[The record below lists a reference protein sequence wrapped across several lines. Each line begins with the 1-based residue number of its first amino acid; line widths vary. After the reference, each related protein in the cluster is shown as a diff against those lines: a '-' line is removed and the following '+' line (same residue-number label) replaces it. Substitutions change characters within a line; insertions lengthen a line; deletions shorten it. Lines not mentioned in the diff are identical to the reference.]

1 VKVLGWLASKIPFV
15 VLGFVFSE
23 VFHHFRLIKI
33 DRKVSVGE
41 LLGFFLTLFLAYLV
55 SSRWKTLQFGK
66 ESAKKL
72 LLDMTGEFRSEFQI
86 VKADADFLVL
96 NGYDGDKF
104 QSVLRGIKSLRNRLA
119 EIDDITQ
126 AVFKNI
132 WTASL
137 SLELT
142 SFKQLVT
149 SQKNLPLSL
158 RGPIADQSTKLRRS
172 LANLQA
178 KILNAD

>member
-1 VKVLGWLASKIPFV
+1 MKVLNWLAAQIPFI
-15 VLGFVFSE
+15 VLGFICSE
-23 VFHHFRLIKI
+23 AFRHFRLIKI

-72 LLDMTGEFRSEFQI
+72 LLDMTGEFRSEFKTA
-86 VKADADFLVL
+86 KADADSLVL
-96 NGYDGDKF
+96 NGYEEEKF
-104 QSVLRGIKSLRNRLA
+104 QSLLRGIRSLRNRLS

-126 AVFKNI
+126 AVFKNT
-132 WTASL
+132 WTAKL

-158 RGPIADQSTKLRRS
+158 RGAIADQSTKLRQS
-172 LANLQA
+172 LAELQA
-178 KILNAD
+178 KILSAD

>member
-1 VKVLGWLASKIPFV
+1 VKALGWLSSKIPFV

-41 LLGFFLTLFLAYLV
+41 LFGFFLTLFLAYLV

-72 LLDMTGEFRSEFQI
+72 LLDMAGEFRSEFNI
-86 VKADADFLVL
+86 VKADADFLGL
-96 NGYDGDKF
+96 NGHNEDKF
-104 QSVLRGIKSLRNRLA
+104 QSLLRGIKSLRNRLA

-126 AVFKNI
+126 AVFKSSWVAN
-132 WTASL
+132 L

-142 SFKQLVT
+142 SFKQLTT
-149 SQKNLPLSL
+149 SQKNLPLSI
-158 RGPIADQSTKLRRS
+158 REPIAAQSTKLRRA
-172 LANLQA
+172 LADLQA